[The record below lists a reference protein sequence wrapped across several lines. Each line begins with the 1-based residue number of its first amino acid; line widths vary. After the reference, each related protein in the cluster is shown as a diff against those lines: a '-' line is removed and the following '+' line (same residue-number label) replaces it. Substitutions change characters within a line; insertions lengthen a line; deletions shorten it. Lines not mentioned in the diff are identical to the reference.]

1 MTAPDAIGPLRSLRK
16 KAFGELVGVSPGRV
30 SQMIADGLPVE
41 PNGRIDIAAGKLWI
55 KENVSPTRSAAQAAQ
70 GDLPFAAQPDAAA
83 EHARLAKERADTQA
97 LKNAQMRKEL
107 VSADEVERTWASEWR
122 TLRSS
127 LLATP
132 SRLRH
137 LLPHLSAEDVD
148 AIDGELRRVLTEFGN
163 GK

>member
-1 MTAPDAIGPLRSLRK
+1 M
-16 KAFGELVGVSPGRV
+16 
-30 SQMIADGLPVE
+30 
-41 PNGRIDIAAGKLWI
+41 
-55 KENVSPTRSAAQAAQ
+55 SPTRSAAQAAQ

-107 VSADEVERTWASEWR
+107 VSADEVERAWASEWR

-127 LLATP
+127 LLAMP